1 MENFYNHEAHHVVS
15 RGRFMVSLFQQ
26 YLIYKT
32 PVIAQTRNLIL
43 SSYLAAAFHPPVECS
58 GRNTGEF
65 QHSHRD
71 ISATFCLI
79 IRIAPAQGRIK

>member
-1 MENFYNHEAHHVVS
+1 MENFYNHEAQHVVS

-43 SSYLAAAFHPPVECS
+43 SSYLS
-58 GRNTGEF
+58 I
-65 QHSHRD
+65 HR
-71 ISATFCLI
+71 
-79 IRIAPAQGRIK
+79 